1 MEIRRF
7 KENGFERYQLV
18 NDKNMIVE
26 VLSLGGVI
34 TKILTK
40 DKNGVL
46 ENVVLAYKDVQAYRE
61 NPSCF
66 GAMIGRTAG
75 RIGGAEFSLNG
86 EKYILHKN
94 NNGNC
99 LHGGNDSF
107 NKKIWR
113 VEPIEATD
121 YVGLKLSYTSK
132 DLENGY
138 PGNLELEVY
147 YTLNN
152 ENELKIHY
160 NGRSDKDTIVNMTNH
175 SYFNLSG
182 NAKRNILDEELIINA
197 DYIGEVDEYLIP
209 SGKQI
214 DVKGTPFDF
223 NDVKTIGKDISEE
236 NIQLKYGSGYD
247 HPWVLNKKKDT
258 DVTLYDKESG
268 RALDIKTNQKAV
280 VCYSMNFSDDL
291 IMECGRVGQKHD
303 AICFEAQGLPV
314 GYDDCFIDDIILKT
328 GEVYNNETI
337 YKFYIKE

>member
-7 KENGFERYQLV
+7 GENGFERYQLV
-18 NDKNMIVE
+18 NDKDMLVE

-34 TKILTK
+34 TKIITE

-46 ENVVLAYKDVQAYRE
+46 ENVVLSYENVQDYFE
-61 NPSCF
+61 NPSSF

-86 EKYILHKN
+86 EKYTIDKN

-99 LHGGNDSF
+99 LHGGNNSF
-107 NKKIWR
+107 NKKIWK
-113 VEPIEATD
+113 VEPIEGDD

-138 PGNLELEVY
+138 PGNLDLYVY

-160 NGRSDKDTIVNMTNH
+160 TGKSDKDTIVNMTNH

-197 DYIGEVDEYLIP
+197 DYIGEVDEFLIP
-209 SGKQI
+209 TGKKI
-214 DVKGTPFDF
+214 EVKGTPFDF
-223 NDVKTIGKDISEE
+223 NDVKAIGKDINEE

-247 HPWVLNKKKDT
+247 HPWVLNKKKDS

-268 RALDIKTNQKAV
+268 RALEIKTNQKAV
-280 VCYSMNFSDDL
+280 VCYSMNFPDDL
-291 IMECGRVGQKHD
+291 VVACGRVGEKHD
-303 AICFEAQGLPV
+303 AICFEAQNLPV
-314 GYDDCFIDDIILKT
+314 GYDDCFIDDVVLKA
-328 GEVYNNETI
+328 GEFYDNETT
-337 YKFYIKE
+337 YKFYIKK